1 MSEKPAE
8 SKENI
13 WKTLRKP
20 EKLLLKITLN
30 IKSSSG
36 SLEAKHNEM
45 GAGSGP
51 VLYNAIY
58 LIPKCRNVTPFWL

>member
-20 EKLLLKITLN
+20 EKLFLKITLN
-30 IKSSSG
+30 IK
-36 SLEAKHNEM
+36 
-45 GAGSGP
+45 AGLAPWKQNMMKWGLAQD
-51 VLYNAIY
+51 LYCTMQYI
-58 LIPKCRNVTPFWL
+58 